1 MDQVYKP
8 FLDRNGA
15 KTLPFRAA
23 HTSMAYVREYPP
35 EAFRY
40 TAVSGARVRLK
51 MPAPIHANL
60 FSQRPAERP
69 GITSVVPFIL
79 IDGKRTPS
87 PVFVPVSRNGNLNP
101 SQPVFGMSRFKKW
114 RTFKKWL
121 WPSLGVKGEE
131 ILECKGGT
139 EKGADRKDLPSLSSL
154 FAPLIFSLPP
164 LPRNAP
170 YSGYGYEED
179 YKGH

>member
-1 MDQVYKP
+1 MGQVYKP
-8 FLDRNGA
+8 FSDRNGA

-51 MPAPIHANL
+51 VPSPIHANL
-60 FSQRPAERP
+60 FSQRTAERP

-87 PVFVPVSRNGNLNP
+87 PVFVPISRNGNLNP
-101 SQPVFGMSRFKKW
+101 SQPVFGMSR
-114 RTFKKWL
+114 FKKWL

-154 FAPLIFSLPP
+154 FASLTFSLPP
-164 LPRNAP
+164 LPQKRP
-170 YSGYGYEED
+170 IFRLWLRRRL
-179 YKGH
+179 

>member
-1 MDQVYKP
+1 MKSRLERQGKD
-8 FLDRNGA
+8 FLKSISNSLINSYTPVVPLETIPDIRQKWAKSIDRKGA

-23 HTSMAYVREYPP
+23 HTSMAYIMEYPP
-35 EAFRY
+35 GAFRY

-51 MPAPIHANL
+51 VPAPIHANL

-79 IDGKRTPS
+79 IDCKRTPS

-121 WPSLGVKGEE
+121 
-131 ILECKGGT
+131 
-139 EKGADRKDLPSLSSL
+139 
-154 FAPLIFSLPP
+154 
-164 LPRNAP
+164 
-170 YSGYGYEED
+170 
-179 YKGH
+179 